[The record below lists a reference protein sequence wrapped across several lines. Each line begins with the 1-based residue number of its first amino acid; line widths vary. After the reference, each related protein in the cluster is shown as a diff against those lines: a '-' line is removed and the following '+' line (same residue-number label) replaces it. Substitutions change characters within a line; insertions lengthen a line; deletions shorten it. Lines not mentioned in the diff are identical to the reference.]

1 MKQNSNS
8 YDVVVVGSGAG
19 ALASAIVAHD
29 LGLSV
34 LVVEKSDRYGGTSA
48 VSGGGVWIPCNH
60 QIAAL
65 GGEDNRADALTYLKA
80 ATRGMVADSKLETY
94 VDHAAPML
102 RWFETNTRVR
112 FRSLP
117 LYADYY
123 QALPGSR
130 PGFRTMDPESFDA
143 AELGD
148 EFFTMREPS
157 PGTLV
162 GGRLAMTAAEAQRML
177 SKEKGWVRLLGGLA
191 VRYWLDIGWR
201 RRTRRDRYL
210 ALGNALIGRLRRS
223 MLDRDIPL
231 WLNSP
236 LVDLVEAGG
245 RVTGVVVEQGG
256 QHRTLT
262 ATRGVILGAGGF
274 ERNQALRERFLP
286 GPTST
291 DWSSTPPHNTG
302 DALLA
307 GLKLGAATDL
317 TDHAWWAP
325 TMHVPGEEKQ
335 RTLFMERALPGCVLV
350 NGDGRRFVNEAA
362 PYTDIVYAM
371 YDDHAKTGRS
381 VPAWLVFDARFR
393 RRYPMG
399 PLLPGYAQSDARVPA
414 DWWGKV
420 IHRADSLATLAR
432 QIGVDAV
439 GLADSVA
446 KMNGY
451 AEHGEDP
458 EFGKGGNAFDRYYG
472 DPDNKPN
479 PCLAP
484 LAKAPYYAVRVD
496 AGDIGTKG
504 GLLTDEHARV
514 LREDGSAIVGLYA
527 IGNTSA
533 SVMGPTYPGAGSTL
547 GPAMTF
553 GYLAAHH
560 LAAQRDPAASLAEAP
575 LVSAV

>member
-1 MKQNSNS
+1 MRQNKDS

-19 ALASAIVAHD
+19 ALASAIVAHAQ
-29 LGLSV
+29 GLSV

-65 GGEDNRADALTYLKA
+65 GGEDNRADALTYLKSS
-80 ATRGMVADSKLETY
+80 TRGMVAEAKLEAY
-94 VDHAAPML
+94 VDNAAAML
-102 RWFETNTRVR
+102 RWFEEHTHVR

-130 PGFRTMDPESFDA
+130 PGYRTMDPEAFDA
-143 AELGD
+143 AELGE
-148 EFFTMREPS
+148 EFFHMREPS

-162 GGRLAMTAAEAQRML
+162 GGRLAMTAADAHRMV
-177 SKEKGWVRLLGGLA
+177 SKEKGWMKLLGGLMA
-191 VRYWLDIGWR
+191 RYWLDIAWR
-201 RRTRRDRYL
+201 RRTRRDRRL
-210 ALGNALIGRLRRS
+210 ALGNALIGRLRRT

-231 WLNSP
+231 WLNSA
-236 LVDLVEAGG
+236 LVDLVEQGG
-245 RVTGVVVEQGG
+245 RVSGLVVERNG
-256 QHRTLT
+256 QRQTLT
-262 ATRGVILGAGGF
+262 ARLGVILGAGGF

-286 GPTST
+286 KPTQSGWT
-291 DWSSTPPHNTG
+291 ATPPTNTG

-307 GLKLGAATDL
+307 GLKLGAATGL

-335 RTLFMERALPGCVLV
+335 RALFMERALPGCVMV
-350 NGDGRRFVNEAA
+350 NGQGRRFVNEAA

-371 YDDHAKTGRS
+371 YDDHQKTGRS

-399 PLLPGYAQSDARVPA
+399 PLLPGYAQSDARVPEH
-414 DWWGKV
+414 WWGTM
-420 IHRADSLATLAR
+420 IHRAPTLDALAER
-432 QIGVDAV
+432 IGIDAA
-439 GLADSVA
+439 GLADTVA
-446 KMNGY
+446 RMNGY
-451 AEHGEDP
+451 AERGVDL
-458 EFGKGGNAFDRYYG
+458 EFDKGGNAFDRYYG
-472 DPDNKPN
+472 DPDIKPN

-484 LAKAPYYAVRVD
+484 ILKAPFYAVRVD

-527 IGNTSA
+527 IGNTAA

-553 GYLAAHH
+553 GYIAAHH
-560 LAAQRDPAASLAEAP
+560 LAAQQQTGPTSAE
-575 LVSAV
+575 LVAEHTS

>member
-1 MKQNSNS
+1 MRQNKDS

-19 ALASAIVAHD
+19 ALASAIAAHAQ
-29 LGLSV
+29 GLSV

-65 GGEDNRADALTYLKA
+65 GGEDNRADALTYLKSS
-80 ATRGMVADSKLETY
+80 TRGMVAEAKLEAY
-94 VDHAAPML
+94 VDNAASML
-102 RWFETNTRVR
+102 RWFEEHTHVR

-130 PGFRTMDPESFDA
+130 PGYRTMDPEAFDA
-143 AELGD
+143 AELGE
-148 EFFTMREPS
+148 EFFNMREPS

-162 GGRLAMTAAEAQRML
+162 GGRLAMTAADAHRMV
-177 SKEKGWVRLLGGLA
+177 SKEKGWMKLLGGLMA
-191 VRYWLDIGWR
+191 RYWLDIAWR
-201 RRTRRDRYL
+201 RRTRRDRRL
-210 ALGNALIGRLRRS
+210 ALGNALIGRLRRT
-223 MLDRDIPL
+223 MLDRNIPL
-231 WLNSP
+231 WLNTA
-236 LVDLVEAGG
+236 LVDLVERDG
-245 RVTGVVVEQGG
+245 RISGLVIEHKG
-256 QHRTLT
+256 QRQTLT
-262 ATRGVILGAGGF
+262 ARRGVILGAGGF

-286 GPTST
+286 NPTQSGWT
-291 DWSSTPPHNTG
+291 AAPPTNTG

-335 RTLFMERALPGCVLV
+335 RALFMERALPGCVMV
-350 NGDGRRFVNEAA
+350 NGQGRRFVNEAA

-371 YDDHAKTGRS
+371 YDDHARTGRS

-393 RRYPMG
+393 SCYPIG
-399 PLLPGYAQSDARVPA
+399 PLLPGMVQPDFRVPEH
-414 DWWGKV
+414 WWGTM
-420 IHRADSLATLAR
+420 IHRATTLDALAE
-432 QIGVDAV
+432 QIGVDAA
-439 GLADSVA
+439 GLADTVA
-446 KMNGY
+446 RMNGY
-451 AEHGEDP
+451 AERGEDL

-472 DPDNKPN
+472 DPDIKPN

-484 LAKAPYYAVRVD
+484 ILKAPFYAVRVD

-504 GLLTDEHARV
+504 GLLTDEYARV

-527 IGNTSA
+527 IGNTAA

-553 GYLAAHH
+553 GYIAAHH
-560 LAAQRDPAASLAEAP
+560 LAAQQQTGPTRAEQAAEHTS
-575 LVSAV
+575 